1 MIEPLINEVFEKLL
15 CIGFAETSCC
25 KDSIHDGVY
34 IHMARN
40 MINKNEQI
48 EKFALDLFITREFF
62 LENSADEIVDA
73 VVKKFSEEVEK
84 VQIGEEQLTKPVW
97 EKTGSRL

>member
-1 MIEPLINEVFEKLL
+1 MIEPLTKEVFEKLL
-15 CIGFAETSCC
+15 CIGFTEASYC
-25 KDSIHDGVY
+25 KDGIHDGVY

-40 MINKNEQI
+40 IINKNEQI

-73 VVKKFSEEVEK
+73 VVKKISEEVEK
-84 VQIGEEQLTKPVW
+84 VQIGEEQLTKAVW